1 MRKGLAAMLCLLA
14 WLVPPPSGARAGDE
28 PFTALFST
36 SCVRHFYA
44 LDKLAAALAAS
55 AATALDGQDAAPFL
69 GRASGAAWAV
79 RGPSGRYVV
88 AIRADRVCAVFAHR
102 ASAAAVENSFLALV
116 AASPGPLVA
125 EEIDGGAAPDGG
137 TVRTVAWSW
146 SRPGDPM
153 ALVLALTTSR
163 GEAASIQAMASI
175 SLVRKSE

>member
-55 AATALDGQDAAPFL
+55 AATALEGEDAAPFL

-88 AIRADRVCAVFAHR
+88 AIRADRVCAVFAPVPPRRRSRTASWRWWPR
-102 ASAAAVENSFLALV
+102 APGRW
-116 AASPGPLVA
+116 SPRRST
-125 EEIDGGAAPDGG
+125 AAP
-137 TVRTVAWSW
+137 
-146 SRPGDPM
+146 RP
-153 ALVLALTTSR
+153 T
-163 GEAASIQAMASI
+163 AA
-175 SLVRKSE
+175 R